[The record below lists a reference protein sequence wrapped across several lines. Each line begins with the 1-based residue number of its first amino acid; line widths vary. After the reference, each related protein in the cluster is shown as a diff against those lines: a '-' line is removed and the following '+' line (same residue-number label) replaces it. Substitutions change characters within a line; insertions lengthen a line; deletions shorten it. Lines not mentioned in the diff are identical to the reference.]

1 MSFKDID
8 FENDA
13 IAWVC
18 HFGSEMRNHSIIE
31 GFFKTANLIYD
42 NIKEN
47 QPYIYEDDLVYPFLH
62 TIRHTY
68 ELQLKFIMYNMYIFY
83 KNYKDGI
90 IDFDETRYNEIKL
103 KHNIG
108 DLYDFIKDNY
118 YKLDERCENDRTNI
132 KLISDLISDFI
143 PEADLDPYRYAED
156 RQGNENMADITQ
168 VSFDKAVNSLQIFKE
183 KTEAILFSIDKLDK
197 EYRLGTYFKNISR
210 HKLYVIAKELPN
222 FETWKDS
229 SFDGVKNNLKQKY
242 N

>member
-18 HFGSEMRNHSIIE
+18 HFGSEMRNRYIIE

-42 NIKEN
+42 NIKKN
-47 QPYIYEDDLVYPFLH
+47 QSYIYEDDFVYPFLH

-68 ELQLKFIMYNMYIFY
+68 ELQLKFIMYNMYVFY

-90 IDFDETRYNEIKL
+90 IDFDEIRYNEIKL
-103 KHNIG
+103 KHSIG

-132 KLISDLISDFI
+132 ELIYDLISDFI

-168 VSFDKAVNSLQIFKE
+168 VSFDKTVNSLQIFKE

-210 HKLYVIAKELPN
+210 HKIYVIVKELPN

-229 SFDGVKNNLKQKY
+229 SFDGGKNN
-242 N
+242 